1 MTTRLLVAGVGNIFL
16 GDDGFGPEVAA
27 RLLAEPTALAGVKVV
42 DYGIRGVHLAYEL
55 LDGYDALIIVDA
67 VRRGGEPGTLHVI
80 EPDVSGVVAGPVDGH
95 DMTPETV
102 LAVLGGLGG
111 EVGRV
116 LVVGCEPADV
126 TEGIGL
132 SEPVSA
138 AVDQAVHTVRKLIKE
153 LTEQEHR
160 HAQTSAHRST
170 SAGDPRH
177 GGPLDT

>member
-1 MTTRLLVAGVGNIFL
+1 MTARMLVAGVGNIFL

-27 RLLAEPTALAGVKVV
+27 RLLALDVPTASVKVV

-55 LDGYDALIIVDA
+55 LDGYDALIIIDA

-80 EPDVSGVVAGPVDGH
+80 EPDVSGVAAGPVDGH

-138 AVDQAVHTVRKLIKE
+138 AVDQAVLTVRKLIKQ
-153 LTEQEHR
+153 LGEQEHG
-160 HAQTSAHRST
+160 HVQASAHRDT
-170 SAGDPRH
+170 AARGPDH
-177 GGPLDT
+177 GGPLDP